1 MVREVAAASGCP
13 AVQAQVRDR
22 AVLPTAGAA
31 PRLLPTAGTIRDPTD
46 GTAEEGTTSGAA
58 ALLLPDIEVA
68 AAAADGAAGTTAVVP
83 EGLHLEAD
91 RP

>member
-31 PRLLPTAGTIRDPTD
+31 PLIPTAGTIRVPIE
-46 GTAEEGTTSGAA
+46 GTAEEEGTTSGAA
-58 ALLLPDIEVA
+58 ALLLPDIEVVV
-68 AAAADGAAGTTAVVP
+68 AADGAVGTTAVVR
-83 EGLHLEAD
+83 EGLLEAD